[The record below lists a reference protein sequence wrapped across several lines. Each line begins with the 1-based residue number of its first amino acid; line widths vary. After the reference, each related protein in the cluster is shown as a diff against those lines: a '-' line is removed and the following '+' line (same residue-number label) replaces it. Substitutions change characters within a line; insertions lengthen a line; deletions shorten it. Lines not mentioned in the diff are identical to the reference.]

1 MPKIKRILFAIMG
14 WGMGHATRCIPII
27 QSLIK
32 DNQVILASNGISTML
47 LRKEFPDHKCIDY
60 PDYEIKYPKHK
71 FMFLPI
77 IAFQIPRIIIRL
89 IKEYVQTQHV
99 VTDENIDQTI
109 NNESEKELLE
119 FFEKQKLNTNKIN
132 PIDNINQD
140 WTAFDDNTL
149 LCNDIDKDCNTNYY
163 FSRQGMIQNPEIQSS
178 ILERF
183 TGPL

>member
-1 MPKIKRILFAIMG
+1 MELFLLG
-14 WGMGHATRCIPII
+14 
-27 QSLIK
+27 
-32 DNQVILASNGISTML
+32 GIGLGSYL
-47 LRKEFPDHKCIDY
+47 FKNKEQYANNNSHNI
-60 PDYEIKYPKHK
+60 
-71 FMFLPI
+71 
-77 IAFQIPRIIIRL
+77 
-89 IKEYVQTQHV
+89 
-99 VTDENIDQTI
+99 TDENMNQIT

-140 WTAFDDNTL
+140 WSAFDDNTL

-183 TGPL
+183 TGVSTLNIPKKEQENFFNNEMEQTYEPLYNTDPSRYNLSSIRNNEKLHEE